1 MKTMEPVSEVFG
13 IGSFL
18 VEFSSLFLNFLSLLL
33 LLAYLLLDG
42 LLLFTHFLSSSM
54 LKSNF
59 LSTSCFFSFCKT

>member
-1 MKTMEPVSEVFG
+1 MKTMEPMSEVFG

-18 VEFSSLFLNFLSLLL
+18 VEFSNLFLNFLSLLL

-42 LLLFTHFLSSSM
+42 LLQFTHFLSSST

-59 LSTSCFFSFCKT
+59 LSTGCCFSSCKT